1 MEITWYG
8 HSCFRISN
16 HDTKT
21 IVTDPFDHRE
31 VGLKP
36 LRLKADI
43 VTISHDKPGH
53 NFIAA
58 IKNEPYLIT
67 GPGEYEIGGVFITAI
82 QTQMPVKRNN
92 NHEQP
97 NLLCVI
103 EYLGITVA
111 HLGAL
116 NRVLT
121 QAEVEALG
129 PVHIAL
135 VPVGGGDSLN
145 SAKAAEV
152 VSLIEPNIVIPMHY
166 ALPESQLKLEP
177 LKKFLKEMGLADVE
191 PQPALKIKTVSSLP
205 EDTRV
210 VVLDYPRDER

>member
-8 HSCFRISN
+8 HSCFRIAN
-16 HDTKT
+16 HDSKT
-21 IVTDPFDHRE
+21 IVTDPFDHKE
-31 VGLKP
+31 VGFRQ

-43 VTISHDKPGH
+43 VTVSHDKPGH
-53 NFIAA
+53 NHISAVKTEA
-58 IKNEPYLIT
+58 YLIDA
-67 GPGEYEIGGVFITAI
+67 PGEYEIGGIFVTAI
-82 QTQMPVKRNN
+82 QTQMSSKRGND
-92 NHEQP
+92 EQP

-103 EYLGITVA
+103 EYSGITVA

-129 PVHIAL
+129 TVHVVL

-152 VSLIEPNIVIPMHY
+152 VSLIEPNVVIPMHY
-166 ALPESQLKLEP
+166 AVPESQDKLEP
-177 LKKFLKEMGLADVE
+177 LKKFLKEMGLTDVE
-191 PQPALKIKTVSSLP
+191 PQPSLKVKTASSLP
-205 EDTRV
+205 EETRV
-210 VVLDYPRDER
+210 IVLDYPRDER